1 MRILERYILKEHILP
16 FLLGY
21 SVVTLVIVLDFLFD
35 YLNLIVSKGV
45 PPFAVFKLFLLAL
58 GWITVLSFPCGVM
71 VACLMTFGRMSQ
83 DNEITAL
90 RASGVPV
97 SRILLPVLLAGSI
110 LGVGLGLFNNFVIPE
125 TNHAFASLT
134 LAINRKSPT
143 AYIREGVFIDDF
155 PDMSLLVGSVDSKK
169 GLLQD
174 VTIYDFSRGDVP
186 VTILARTG
194 RTRHSADGSTL
205 QIDLYDGE
213 IHEVPSDGDARKY
226 RRLAFNHHIIVLH
239 NPAAALELLDRD
251 SRSEREMN
259 LKALGVEIR
268 RLGETAREREQ
279 QLNQDLD
286 SLGFSDFATFER
298 RVLPPKAMTGI
309 SAVVAA
315 MGGPAAGLLPGETHL
330 DLPEPD
336 RDRLLSRRRDLTV
349 LMKKLN
355 SHVVEV
361 HKKFSIPFACV
372 VFVLLGAPLGMRARR
387 GGLAT
392 SAISIVVFIVYYL
405 LLIGGEQ
412 LADRSIVPAALAMWL
427 PNIVFGLPGA
437 WLTWQAIRGTDERR

>member
-1 MRILERYILKEHILP
+1 MRILERYVLKEHILP

-45 PPFAVFKLFLLAL
+45 PPFAVLKLFLLAL
-58 GWITVLSFPCGVM
+58 GWITVLSFPCGVL

-97 SRILLPVLLAGSI
+97 SRLLIPVLVAASI
-110 LGVGLGLFNNFVIPE
+110 LGVGLGLFNNYVLPE
-125 TNHAFASLT
+125 TNHAFATLN
-134 LAINRKSPT
+134 LAISRKSPT
-143 AYIREGVFIDDF
+143 AYIREGVFIDDY
-155 PDMSLLVGSVDSKK
+155 PDMSLLVGSVDNKK
-169 GLLQD
+169 GLLRD
-174 VTIYDFSRGDVP
+174 VTIYDFSQGDIP

-194 RTRHSADGSTL
+194 QTRHSADGSTL
-205 QIDLYDGE
+205 QIDLYEGE

-226 RRLAFNHHIIVLH
+226 RRLAFDHHVIVLH
-239 NPAAALELLDRD
+239 NPGAALEIPDRD

-259 LKALGVEIR
+259 LKALGAEIN
-268 RLGETAREREQ
+268 RLDGTAREREH
-279 QLNQDLD
+279 QLNADLD
-286 SLGFSDFATFER
+286 SLGFDDFASFER
-298 RVLPPKAMTGI
+298 RVLPPRATTGL
-309 SAVVAA
+309 SAVIAA
-315 MGGPAAGLLPGETHL
+315 LGGPGPGLRPGENHV

-336 RDRLLSRRRDLTV
+336 RDRLLTRQRDLT
-349 LMKKLN
+349 LLTKKIN

-361 HKKFSIPFACV
+361 HKKYSIPFACL

-412 LADRSIVPAALAMWL
+412 LADRSVVPPALAMWL
-427 PNIVFGLPGA
+427 PNIVFGIPGV

>member
-1 MRILERYILKEHILP
+1 MRILERYVLKEHILP

-21 SVVTLVIVLDFLFD
+21 GVVTLVIVLDFIFD

-45 PPFAVFKLFLLAL
+45 PPMAVLQLFLLAL
-58 GWITVLSFPCGVM
+58 GWITVLSFPCGVL

-97 SRILLPVLLAGSI
+97 SRILFPVLIAGSI
-110 LGVGLGLFNNFVIPE
+110 LGIGLGLFNNYVLPE
-125 TNHAFASLT
+125 TNHAFASLS
-134 LAINRKSPT
+134 LAISRKSPT

-169 GLLQD
+169 GLLED
-174 VTIYDFSRGDVP
+174 VTIYDFSNGDIP
-186 VTILARTG
+186 VTILAKTG
-194 RTRHSADGSTL
+194 RTRHSADGSTI

-226 RRLAFNHHIIVLH
+226 RRLAFNHHVIVLH
-239 NPAAALELLDRD
+239 NPGAALEVLDRD

-259 LKALGVEIR
+259 LKALAAEIS
-268 RLGETAREREQ
+268 RLGTTARERQ
-279 QLNQDLD
+279 RQLDSDLD
-286 SLGFSDFATFER
+286 SLGFADFASFER
-298 RVLPPKAMTGI
+298 RVLPPKAPTRMSTI
-309 SAVVAA
+309 VQAL
-315 MGGPAAGLLPGETHL
+315 GGPAMGLRPGETRV

-336 RDRLLSRRRDLTV
+336 RDRLTTRQRDLTL
-349 LMKKLN
+349 LMKKVN

-361 HKKFSIPFACV
+361 HKKYSIPFACV
-372 VFVLLGAPLGMRARR
+372 IFVLLGAPLGMRTRR

-392 SAISIVVFIVYYL
+392 SAISIVVFIIYYL

-427 PNIVFGLPGA
+427 PNIVFGIPGV
-437 WLTWQAIRGTDERR
+437 WFTWQAIRGTDERR